1 MKDVKTLRR
10 HAALVDSMAT
20 ARGVD
25 LEEAVLRG
33 NMPLDGIADAVLK
46 CTGCANPED
55 CEQWLASRDGVQPT
69 TPGYCRN
76 SDLFKDLIEGRQR

>member
-10 HAALVDSMAT
+10 HAALVDRMAT

-33 NMPLDGIADAVLK
+33 DMPLDGIADAVLK
-46 CTGCANPED
+46 CTGCTNPGD
-55 CEQWLASRDGVQPT
+55 CESWLDTHEGVQPA

-76 SDLFKDLIEGRQR
+76 SDLFKDLSGG